1 VLKKKLDPN
10 IFYRDR
16 TVEDDAKLNR
26 PNTKIFKNKLFPY
39 LTYFWIFFLKTVV
52 SMNRNEGRK
61 GKMEVNII
69 DEQDAQVQRYFNMMN
84 IINKIIL

>member
-1 VLKKKLDPN
+1 
-10 IFYRDR
+10 
-16 TVEDDAKLNR
+16 
-26 PNTKIFKNKLFPY
+26 
-39 LTYFWIFFLKTVV
+39 
-52 SMNRNEGRK
+52 MNRNEGRK